1 MATHS
6 SFLAWITPR
15 TEEPNGLWSMRL
27 QRVSHDC
34 SDLAAAYLG
43 WVLCQSHIAFL
54 CFLGLKV
61 LNIKKIRPDQIY
73 GTCLP

>member
-1 MATHS
+1 
-6 SFLAWITPR
+6 
-15 TEEPNGLWSMRL
+15 MRL
-27 QRVSHDC
+27 QKVSHDC

-43 WVLCQSHIAFL
+43 WVLCQSHTAFL
-54 CFLGLKV
+54 CFLGLNV